1 MSGLQGVH
9 AIGLH
14 VDVSSVALEDV
25 LIIKLKDVQRQ
36 YNCDITGILPDASS
50 TNCDQMT
57 HKMTSTNRQRLQVY
71 QQREMILF
79 DLISFLFK
87 MTHIKRR

>member
-14 VDVSSVALEDV
+14 VDVSSVALKDV
-25 LIIKLKDVQRQ
+25 LIIQLKDVLGQ
-36 YNCDITGILPDASS
+36 YNCDITEILPDASSS

-71 QQREMILF
+71 QQREMI
-79 DLISFLFK
+79 
-87 MTHIKRR
+87 